1 MTPQT
6 QQTPAE
12 LGFRMPAEWEPRE
25 ATWLAW
31 PYNIKTWG
39 AHLEGAE
46 EAMTEYVRTLSKG
59 ERVEVLVAHEG
70 VEQRA
75 RRKLD
80 SLGLGEDRLRIH
92 WVETGDV
99 WIRDWG
105 PIFVVSDKGGKHEV
119 AWTKWTYN
127 ALGKPEE
134 YADLLPG
141 NEAPNKLP
149 LKGMKKFDGGMV
161 LEGGSIDVNGTGTM
175 LTTESCLLSDT
186 RNPGMT
192 KEQIEKRLHDYLGV
206 TNVMWLS
213 TGIEGDDTSGHID
226 DLTRFVGQSTVVTVI
241 ETDKNDANYAPLKE
255 NTDRLRAMRDEKGTP
270 LTVIEMPMPK
280 PFVVDG
286 RRMAASYANFY
297 IGAKSVLV
305 PVYAQTSDAVALKIL
320 GECFPDREIVGVD
333 CREFIWGYGSIHC
346 SSQQQPA

>member
-1 MTPQT
+1 MTPKQK
-6 QQTPAE
+6 TPAE

-31 PYNIKTWG
+31 PYNLKTWG
-39 AHLEGAE
+39 SHLEGAE
-46 EAMTEYVRTLSKG
+46 AAMAEYIKVLAKH
-59 ERVEVLVAHEG
+59 ERIDLLVAHEG

-75 RRKLD
+75 RKLLD
-80 SLGLGEDRLRIH
+80 PLGLRDDQLRYH
-92 WVETGDV
+92 QVESGDV
-99 WIRDWG
+99 WIRDYG

-127 ALGKPEE
+127 ALGMPEE

-141 NEAPNKLP
+141 DAVPDALP
-149 LKGMKKFDGGMV
+149 LKGMKKFDGKMV
-161 LEGGSIDVNGTGTM
+161 LEGGSIDVNGTGTL

-186 RNPGMT
+186 RNPDMT

-206 TNVMWLS
+206 TNVLWLS
-213 TGIEGDDTSGHID
+213 AGIEGDDTSGHID
-226 DLTRFVGQSTVVTVI
+226 DLTRFVGQSTVVTVV
-241 ETDKNDANYAPLKE
+241 ETDPKDENYATLQE
-255 NTDRLRAMRDEKGTP
+255 NSARLRGMKDEKGTP

-280 PFVVDG
+280 PFIVDG

-305 PVYAQTSDAVALKIL
+305 PVYSQPSDAVALKIL
-320 GECFPDREIVGVD
+320 KGCFPDRNVVGID